1 MPCYSRQ
8 KHFDRKDKTMDKNE
22 TTTMQNPVALNSD
35 CNNSLDDFS
44 FRRERIRAIELA
56 LCNQKNKAD
65 KIASGAV
72 GENGKRLVITVNS
85 ASKRY
90 GISADRIYRAINDGR
105 ICNISG
111 ERIKIFYID
120 EFLKCFNVKPNAKE
134 SQKANDISPIT

>member
-1 MPCYSRQ
+1 MYENNIN
-8 KHFDRKDKTMDKNE
+8 TENE
-22 TTTMQNPVALNSD
+22 TTTMQNSVALNSD
-35 CNNSLDDFS
+35 CNNSLDAFS
-44 FRRERIRAIELA
+44 FWRERICAIELA

-111 ERIKIFYID
+111 ERIRIFYVD
-120 EFLKCFNVKPNAKE
+120 EFLNCFNIKSKDKE
-134 SQKANDISPIT
+134 LSKGE